1 MHNWVSN
8 KKTNELNQNG
18 RFLRS
23 VSYIFVINF
32 VQEKLLFCINET
44 LLEKGSI
51 NLHFQRE
58 QHKKLF
64 LDKQI
69 EFMCRKGKTSG
80 TNQDNFFILLDG
92 DVKIYGLFDGHGQ
105 NGHQVSSFAQSKVMD
120 FIRNKNGA
128 FFEMLH
134 LEQAS

>member
-1 MHNWVSN
+1 
-8 KKTNELNQNG
+8 
-18 RFLRS
+18 
-23 VSYIFVINF
+23 
-32 VQEKLLFCINET
+32 
-44 LLEKGSI
+44 
-51 NLHFQRE
+51 
-58 QHKKLF
+58 
-64 LDKQI
+64 
-69 EFMCRKGKTSG
+69 MCRKGRTSE

-105 NGHQVSSFAQSKVMD
+105 NGHQVSSFAQSKFMD